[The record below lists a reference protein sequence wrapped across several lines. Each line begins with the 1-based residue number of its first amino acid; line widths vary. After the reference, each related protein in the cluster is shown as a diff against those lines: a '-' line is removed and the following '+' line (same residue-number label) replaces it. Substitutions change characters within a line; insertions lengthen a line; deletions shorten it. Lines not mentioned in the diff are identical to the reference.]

1 MYPYSDIANSL
12 PEGTSPWPIQKWP
25 ASPSFSPKSGR
36 HDLVGHLRQ
45 SADLDEG
52 GWELMVRSIQ
62 RVFWRIFSYR
72 NYPRKKKKEKKCK
85 FLTIS
90 GSDLKFLSFWCYK
103 ETNPSKLP
111 GWWPKKLDLRDSK
124 IHQQVC
130 ATLSRKFRPAG
141 FLGSKPGWLDLSG
154 VFIYS
159 VFCLTHT
166 KTLGVIRCHTSVL
179 NHEMAA

>member
-72 NYPRKKKKEKKCK
+72 NYPRKKKRKKNVSFSPFQVRIWSFYLFDAIKKQILQNCQADGQKSWTSETLK
-85 FLTIS
+85 FIS
-90 GSDLKFLSFWCYK
+90 KSVQPWVVSSDL
-103 ETNPSKLP
+103 P
-111 GWWPKKLDLRDSK
+111 
-124 IHQQVC
+124 V
-130 ATLSRKFRPAG
+130 

-166 KTLGVIRCHTSVL
+166 KH
-179 NHEMAA
+179 